1 MKQSLTLGSFF
12 MPQTRAS
19 GPPNA
24 QTANRL
30 VVISILVAALGYFV
44 DIYDLLLFSIVR
56 VTSLKELGVSDAM
69 MLDKGALLLNMQMG
83 GMLVGG
89 VLWGILG
96 DKRGRL
102 SVLFGSIAM
111 YSIANILNGMVQSVE
126 LYAVLRLIAGIGLA
140 GELGAGITLVSE
152 LMSSHKRGYG
162 TSIVATVGLLGAVV
176 AALVAGYFHWR
187 TAYYIGGGLGLGLLL
202 LRVSLFES
210 GMYSKVKESETAKGN
225 FLMLF
230 NNRQRFLKY
239 LCCILIGLPI
249 WYSIGLLI
257 TFSPEFGKALGMT
270 EMPVAGSAVMY
281 SYIGLSLGDL
291 ASGLISQVWQSRKK
305 VVYAFLGLTTLAVAA
320 YFLIGPS
327 SLTAFYTCCGL
338 LGFAIGYWAI
348 FVTIASEQ
356 FGTNIRAT
364 VTTSV
369 PNFIRG
375 AVVPLT
381 LAFNA
386 SKDILGLPGA
396 ALAIGA
402 VTLLIALV
410 CLIPLEES
418 FGKDLDYLEH

>member
-1 MKQSLTLGSFF
+1 MHQTSP
-12 MPQTRAS
+12 PQAHESQAAS
-19 GPPNA
+19 
-24 QTANRL
+24 RL
-30 VVISILVAALGYFV
+30 VIISILVAALGYFV

-56 VTSLKELGVSDAM
+56 VTSLKELGVAPEM

-111 YSIANILNGMVQSVE
+111 YSIANILNGFVQSVE
-126 LYAVLRLIAGIGLA
+126 VYAVLRLIAGIGLA

-152 LMSSHKRGYG
+152 LMSKQHRGYG
-162 TSIVATVGLLGAVV
+162 TSIIATVGLLGAVV

-187 TAYYIGGGLGLGLLL
+187 TAYFIGGGLGLGLLL

-210 GMYSKVKESETAKGN
+210 GMYSKVKESVAVKGH
-225 FLMLF
+225 FMMLF
-230 NNRQRFLKY
+230 NNRKRFLKY
-239 LCCILIGLPI
+239 LCCIFIGLPI
-249 WYSIGLLI
+249 WYAIGLLI
-257 TFSPEFGKALGMT
+257 TFSPEFGAAFGMS
-270 EMPVAGSAVMY
+270 ELPVAGQAVMY
-281 SYIGLSLGDL
+281 CYIGLSLGDL
-291 ASGLISQVWQSRKK
+291 ASGLISQFWQSRKK
-305 VVYAFLGLTTLAVAA
+305 VVFTFLGLTALAIGA
-320 YFLIGPS
+320 YFTVGPT
-327 SLTAFYTCCGL
+327 SLFAFYACCGL

-375 AVVPLT
+375 TVVPLT
-381 LAFNA
+381 LAFNF
-386 SKDILGLPGA
+386 SKGYLGLPGA
-396 ALAIGA
+396 ALALGA
-402 VTLLIALV
+402 LTLLIAV
-410 CLIPLEES
+410 ICLIPLEES
-418 FGKDLDYLEH
+418 FGKDLDYLEA

>member
-1 MKQSLTLGSFF
+1 

-19 GPPNA
+19 GPADA

-187 TAYYIGGGLGLGLLL
+187 TAYFIGGGLGLGLLL

-270 EMPVAGSAVMY
+270 EIPVAGSAVMY

-320 YFLIGPS
+320 YFLLGPS

-410 CLIPLEES
+410 CLFPLEES